1 MTTLDISREEAA
13 NTSLTTATT
22 TSTTTASGINNSIV
36 SSVGGVSKDS
46 MPSGVLDLVVQTI
59 KYDPDSVL
67 NCPHD
72 FPHLAAE
79 MDTDESVAQDPA
91 NASTAIGSD
100 QATAQ
105 VKLAELFIRPN
116 HGKFSLPECFQVI
129 FLFNIVVENKT
140 SFNKVTIEKIS
151 IGNKMD
157 ELFVKTPVKT
167 EKNSPTTTTAT
178 TSKKRKSS
186 PTQQASTSS
195 NRKILKT

>member
-13 NTSLTTATT
+13 NTSLTTAA
-22 TSTTTASGINNSIV
+22 TTTASGTNNSIV

-91 NASTAIGSD
+91 NASTATGSN

-105 VKLAELFIRPN
+105 VNLAELFIRPN
-116 HGKFSLPECFQVI
+116 HGKFNLPECFQV
-129 FLFNIVVENKT
+129 FLFCDFCLKYLLI
-140 SFNKVTIEKIS
+140 KI
-151 IGNKMD
+151 
-157 ELFVKTPVKT
+157 
-167 EKNSPTTTTAT
+167 
-178 TSKKRKSS
+178 
-186 PTQQASTSS
+186 
-195 NRKILKT
+195 